1 MTKPAASPETI
12 KVGNTL
18 IFKCDEYRD
27 GHICEFDGTVQMI
40 SEKGVEVIYL
50 SGYKSRNDFI
60 PWKDIVAKVD
70 KRLPYVSLKDVAF
83 SGHFLVF
90 SGYDVQDNEFLDKS
104 LEAATSAL
112 NSISA
117 EEFLKQYE
125 SIKVKG
131 GVSEKAIELLMR
143 NMNNSVAIT
152 SNEIEKSKE

>member
-40 SEKGVEVIYL
+40 SEKGVDMIYL

-70 KRLPYVSLKDVAF
+70 KRLPYVYLKDIAF
-83 SGHFLVF
+83 SGHLLVF
-90 SGYDVQDNEFLDKS
+90 SGYEIQEDEFLDQS
-104 LEAATSAL
+104 LEAATSA
-112 NSISA
+112 
-117 EEFLKQYE
+117 
-125 SIKVKG
+125 
-131 GVSEKAIELLMR
+131 
-143 NMNNSVAIT
+143 
-152 SNEIEKSKE
+152 